1 MKSRCPVSFKNFD
14 LKCNKILCFEKKDY
28 AQFLL
33 PVRKMFLMKMIVKI
47 TTGLALI
54 FSTCLFPSCSDA
66 PQGDKAT
73 ITEKQQAA
81 ETTGQTFI
89 ADTAASRIRF
99 TGHGV
104 GKNHP
109 GVFRLSSGNV
119 AVAGNQLTGGEFT
132 INIRSMELEEKGGM
146 FDEKLRPHLMSGDF
160 FDADKFGTAKFVITN
175 VAPYQANAN
184 DTSIVEGANF
194 TISGNFTLKDVTKNI
209 TFPARVD
216 LDGNTLKAKGNFDID
231 RRQWRMNYGNDK
243 TLGDKFISETVNI
256 ELDLQARRQ

>member
-1 MKSRCPVSFKNFD
+1 MHGFC
-14 LKCNKILCFEKKDY
+14 E
-28 AQFLL
+28 LL
-33 PVRKMFLMKMIVKI
+33 AKENTMNVIVKI
-47 TTGLALI
+47 LLGLAL
-54 FSTCLFPSCSDA
+54 FSSLFIIQSCSDA
-66 PQGDKAT
+66 PQGDKAA
-73 ITEKQQAA
+73 ITEKQQASEA
-81 ETTGQTFI
+81 TGQTFI
-89 ADTAASRIRF
+89 VDTIASRIRF
-99 TGHGV
+99 NGHGV

-119 AVAGNQLTGGEFT
+119 AVANNQITGGEFT

-175 VAPYQANAN
+175 VTPYKANAT

-194 TISGNFTLKDVTKNI
+194 SISGNFTLKGTTKNI
-209 TFPARVD
+209 SFPARVD

-231 RRQWRMNYGNDK
+231 RRQWQMNYGNDK

-256 ELDLQARRQ
+256 ELDLQAKQ

>member
-1 MKSRCPVSFKNFD
+1 MKTVFKVS
-14 LKCNKILCFEKKDY
+14 
-28 AQFLL
+28 
-33 PVRKMFLMKMIVKI
+33 
-47 TTGLALI
+47 TGLALL
-54 FSTCLFPSCSDA
+54 FSLFFLYSCSDA
-66 PQGDKAT
+66 PEGDKAT
-73 ITEKQQAA
+73 IAEKQQAS
-81 ETTGQTFI
+81 ESTGQTFVV
-89 ADTAASRIRF
+89 DTAASRIRF
-99 TGHGV
+99 NGRGV

-119 AVAGNQLTGGEFT
+119 AIANNQITGGEFT

-160 FDADKFGTAKFVITN
+160 FDADKFGTARFVITN
-175 VAPYQANAN
+175 VEPYQPNAN

-194 TISGNFTLKDVTKNI
+194 SISGNFTLKDVTKNI

-216 LDGNTLKAKGNFDID
+216 LDGNTLKANGNFDID

-256 ELDLQARRQ
+256 ELDLQAKR